1 VGGVAII
8 PTPTPIPDPN
18 DSTAYILTYTPS
30 EPFGSDVVV
39 NVEVIAADMAGN
51 ALTDTFSFRTGPPW
65 DPGADDDGDDI
76 PNGVEID
83 LLQTDPAKKTLFIRP
98 KKFVNSQWASWE
110 GFIALFP
117 DAREGFANI
126 PAFSNAGIEISV
138 IGDPGNPYAPMRDF
152 NYDPAA
158 DPHHPPCDIVEIVHM
173 PATAYCT
180 FGHYNFGHTF
190 FFTASATWYWD
201 TKGYVP
207 NNQTT
212 DHYQKYHYFTAYIYP
227 LPIDT
232 YFSEG
237 AYMSIAENIMPMESD
252 GCGFNQCYDTNHASP
267 LNLNATEPIAGLPDG
282 TVEFNQIVFDSSK
295 EISFVGTYGQPYD
308 RETVLRRTIAH
319 ELGHTLLAASED
331 DHCSDSGCILYGSVG
346 DWEMRDFGPGD
357 CVHKPG
363 GAKDIRARGV
373 VHNSIHR

>member
-1 VGGVAII
+1 
-8 PTPTPIPDPN
+8 
-18 DSTAYILTYTPS
+18 
-30 EPFGSDVVV
+30 
-39 NVEVIAADMAGN
+39 
-51 ALTDTFSFRTGPPW
+51 
-65 DPGADDDGDDI
+65 
-76 PNGVEID
+76 
-83 LLQTDPAKKTLFIRP
+83 
-98 KKFVNSQWASWE
+98 
-110 GFIALFP
+110 
-117 DAREGFANI
+117 
-126 PAFSNAGIEISV
+126 
-138 IGDPGNPYAPMRDF
+138 
-152 NYDPAA
+152 
-158 DPHHPPCDIVEIVHM
+158 M